1 MSGSNYD
8 EELLLEF
15 KNAAN
20 SVTKLFRLARQAGG
34 DSGEELR
41 KQGYKTALQDLLMM
55 LEANPHFDVQGWA
68 MHMLLELN
76 GSERKTG
83 ESSQTQEGEEGQ
95 HEHEQQQQ
103 SLELTAAEDE
113 SAMSDG
119 NYSPGDKRRV
129 IYNDGLDKRLRLGA
143 NDA

>member
-20 SVTKLFRLARQAGG
+20 SVTKLFRLARQAG
-34 DSGEELR
+34 SSSEEELR
-41 KQGYKTALQDLLMM
+41 KQGYKSALQDLLMM

-76 GSERKTG
+76 GSERKTA
-83 ESSQTQEGEEGQ
+83 ENSQTQENGEA
-95 HEHEQQQQ
+95 QQP
-103 SLELTAAEDE
+103 LELTAGEDE
-113 SAMSDG
+113 STMSDES
-119 NYSPGDKRRV
+119 YSPGDKRRV
-129 IYNDGLDKRLRLGA
+129 IFNDELDKRLRIGA
-143 NDA
+143 SDA